1 MPNEP
6 TTANPFENNPDP
18 EEETRQIEEV
28 ATLTEELLEMR
39 YCPSH
44 RILRGVHPK
53 SHGCVKAVF
62 EVNADIAENL
72 RVGLFAVPGKKF
84 DAWIRFSTRIQQQ
97 GAVGDG
103 DGRHRQRVFHL

>member
-1 MPNEP
+1 MPGHQDDGTSVTALRQEESMPNET

-28 ATLTEELLEMR
+28 ANLTEELLEMR
-39 YCPSH
+39 YSAP
-44 RILRGVHPK
+44 RPILRGVHPK
-53 SHGCVKAVF
+53 SHGCVRAAF

-84 DAWIRFSTRIQQQ
+84 
-97 GAVGDG
+97 
-103 DGRHRQRVFHL
+103 